1 MDEFYLFVN
10 SGDSLQLFPQNRGGQ
25 FRIRLPRSHLMKGTW
40 ECALLEMTF
49 VPAFETSTQRMYV
62 CCDLVRDESY
72 VRDTYLP
79 LLQSVAIR
87 KEETTEIIFERPL
100 YLASRGGEMEI
111 LEITLRDD
119 RLRVCAVAKMI
130 TCSACFISD
139 KSYKRE
145 SSTLEVRMEC
155 PSCQRMFSRRDVM
168 LRHHRN
174 KHGTGVPPATPPP
187 PPPRRHRKMR
197 RKKVFVFN
205 TRSP

>member
-1 MDEFYLFVN
+1 MVLIELRYSFETYEMYGYLYKKKTWSCGGGGGGGGGDSYKRKRIECLIKTMDEFYLFVN

-100 YLASRGGEMEI
+100 YLASRGGETEI

-119 RLRVCAVAKMI
+119 RLRVCRCK
-130 TCSACFISD
+130 D
-139 KSYKRE
+139 
-145 SSTLEVRMEC
+145 
-155 PSCQRMFSRRDVM
+155 D
-168 LRHHRN
+168 H
-174 KHGTGVPPATPPP
+174 
-187 PPPRRHRKMR
+187 
-197 RKKVFVFN
+197 VFCLLHF
-205 TRSP
+205 RQKL

>member
-1 MDEFYLFVN
+1 MAVVRVDDEIETSFIGVAGRSSRVRWRWRWRWRRGGGGDGYKRKRIECLIKTMDEFYLFVN

-100 YLASRGGEMEI
+100 YLASRGGETEI

-119 RLRVCAVAKMI
+119 RLRVCRCK
-130 TCSACFISD
+130 D
-139 KSYKRE
+139 
-145 SSTLEVRMEC
+145 
-155 PSCQRMFSRRDVM
+155 D
-168 LRHHRN
+168 H
-174 KHGTGVPPATPPP
+174 
-187 PPPRRHRKMR
+187 
-197 RKKVFVFN
+197 VFCLLHF
-205 TRSP
+205 RQKL